1 VREAHTEKGKITT
14 HTPERHH
21 PKVDIQDLREA
32 ERLFHL
38 SQDAVEESRS
48 VRRQSG
54 YASRVH
60 QIVPQSLRRITEQY
74 KGRYR
79 ATHSRPR

>member
-1 VREAHTEKGKITT
+1 VREAHIDKNKIST

-21 PKVDIQDLREA
+21 PNVEIQDLREA

-38 SQDAVEESRS
+38 SQDAIEESRS
-48 VRRQSG
+48 VRRRSG

-60 QIVPQSLRRITEQY
+60 QILPHSLRRITEQY

-79 ATHSRPR
+79 ATHSKPR